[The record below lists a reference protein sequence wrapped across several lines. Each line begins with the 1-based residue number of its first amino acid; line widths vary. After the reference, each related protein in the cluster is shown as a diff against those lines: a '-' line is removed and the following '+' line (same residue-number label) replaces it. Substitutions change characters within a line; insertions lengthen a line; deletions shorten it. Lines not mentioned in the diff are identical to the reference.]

1 MELRDV
7 VDGTSS
13 TGSLEA
19 EINDGGGGGGGG
31 SSVTLHSH
39 LKRRESVARMTW
51 DGLSYLASAVSRL
64 RQPGSTSYDHHDV
77 RSRSVPSTMNMRIR
91 SETTSAAPIAQP
103 STSLPPDVTMDT
115 GGTTNMAAD
124 SLEDEVFFDSP
135 PPPYED
141 VVDAGRGVPPS
152 QRHPPPHRVG
162 PPTTHQRELTTDPRY
177 FFIRL
182 CWGLRL
188 FSHRPFFTNYSS
200 RKIPVTFLENVSSH
214 LIFKPECHFCVAP
227 SMTQLN
233 QIQQLQLKS

>member
-115 GGTTNMAAD
+115 GGNDQHGGRLVGRRGLLRFAASALRRRGRRWAWRP
-124 SLEDEVFFDSP
+124 SLSAPPASSP
-135 PPPYED
+135 CRPTHNAPTRID
-141 VVDAGRGVPPS
+141 
-152 QRHPPPHRVG
+152 HRSAV
-162 PPTTHQRELTTDPRY
+162 LFY
-177 FFIRL
+177 SSL
-182 CWGLRL
+182 LGLEA
-188 FSHRPFFTNYSS
+188 FFTQAFFY
-200 RKIPVTFLENVSSH
+200 
-214 LIFKPECHFCVAP
+214 
-227 SMTQLN
+227 
-233 QIQQLQLKS
+233 